1 MVKIELL
8 SNATTIDQ
16 ALNYIRGKQSGME
29 NHAEQA
35 QEEVTKEQ
43 AVF

>member
-16 ALNYIRGKQSGME
+16 ALNYIRGKQNRVNDSRD
-29 NHAEQA
+29 QA
-35 QEEVTKEQ
+35 QEVTEEST
-43 AVF
+43 VF